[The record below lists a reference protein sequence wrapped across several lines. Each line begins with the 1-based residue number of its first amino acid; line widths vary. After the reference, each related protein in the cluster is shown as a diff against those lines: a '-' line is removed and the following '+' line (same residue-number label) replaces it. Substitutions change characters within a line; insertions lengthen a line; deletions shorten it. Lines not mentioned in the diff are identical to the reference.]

1 MFTPFKFNQQDLENI
16 KKLQNSEVKSRKVIG
31 RGTLIADASEIRKSK
46 PFQKYLKKI
55 KTILNNQ

>member
-46 PFQKYLKKI
+46 PFQDNLKKASKI
-55 KTILNNQ
+55 ITNN